1 VSASAVRVQV
11 NRSQYFRRK
20 ISASK
25 IKSCLVGR
33 KKITL
38 VMHKLNRESDL
49 MAQEKGATVGMYVC
63 GVRYGY
69 FPYK

>member
-1 VSASAVRVQV
+1 
-11 NRSQYFRRK
+11 
-20 ISASK
+20 
-25 IKSCLVGR
+25 
-33 KKITL
+33 
-38 VMHKLNRESDL
+38 MHKLNRESDL